1 MIPRPPADSQS
12 PIAQRKTIP
21 IPEGCHPQSII
32 LSFPVARE
40 QAGQRLDRFIQGRIP
55 RLSRTRANA
64 IVRACAYREDG
75 TKRMPSDRVRYGETV
90 YIIRPPF
97 EEPIAP
103 REFTVL
109 YEDED
114 VLAVDKPP
122 GLPVHPS
129 ATYHKNTLS
138 HLLRERYGEN
148 PPQIA
153 HRLDKETSGIVV
165 CGKHAEAE
173 RRLKRAFEDR
183 KTSKTYLA
191 VVRGHLSPDQGI
203 IDLPLGRAESGLHL
217 LMEPR
222 PLDDGGSPATTEYR
236 VLDRARAL
244 SLVELKPVTGR
255 QHQLRVHLAA
265 LSHPIVG
272 DKLYGPEGPA
282 PFYEH
287 IETGMTP
294 ELERRL
300 GLARHAL
307 HAHRLVVPHPRTGEP
322 LELVAP
328 LPEDM
333 ESLWMRGLPED
344 APDELL
350 EDVS

>member
-1 MIPRPPADSQS
+1 M
-12 PIAQRKTIP
+12 P
-21 IPEGCHPQSII
+21 IPEGCDPQSIV

-40 QAGQRLDRFIQGRIP
+40 QAGQRLDRFVQGRIP

-90 YIIRPPF
+90 FIIRPPF

-103 REFTVL
+103 REFEVL

-114 VLAVDKPP
+114 VLALDKPP

-138 HLLRERYGEN
+138 HLLRERYGAG

-153 HRLDKETSGIVV
+153 HRLDKETSGVVV
-165 CGKHAEAE
+165 CSKHPEAE

-183 KTSKTYLA
+183 RTEKTYLA
-191 VVRGHLSPDQGI
+191 IARGHIEPQEGLIEIPI
-203 IDLPLGRAESGLHL
+203 GRATEGLHL

-222 PLDDGGSPATTEYR
+222 PLADGGSPAVTAYR
-236 VLDRARAL
+236 ALARERGL
-244 SLVELKPVTGR
+244 SLVELRPVSGR

-272 DKLYGPEGPA
+272 DKLYGPEGVA
-282 PFYEH
+282 PFFES

-294 ELERRL
+294 ALERRL
-300 GLARHAL
+300 GLARQAL
-307 HAHRLVVPHPRTGEP
+307 HAHRLVIPHPRTTEP
-322 LELVAP
+322 LRLEAP
-328 LPEDM
+328 MPADM
-333 ESLWMRGLPED
+333 ASLWRAGLEDEEQLEERDLED
-344 APDELL
+344 A
-350 EDVS
+350 S